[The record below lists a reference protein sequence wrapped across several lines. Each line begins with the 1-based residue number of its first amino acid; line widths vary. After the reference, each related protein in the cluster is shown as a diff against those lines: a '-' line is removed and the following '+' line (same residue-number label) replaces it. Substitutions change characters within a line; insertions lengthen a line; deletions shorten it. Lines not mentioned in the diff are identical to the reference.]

1 MSTQFR
7 KLKNDLKDI
16 EKDSI
21 NEFSG
26 AVDSGGESNS
36 KLSNYILLFAFIAT
50 LAVYTGSQ
58 FSFSNWNI
66 FAPFS
71 ETFSAIN
78 EPSEDLLN
86 RMGAWMTEMG
96 YGELSHEELKELR
109 SEGVTAT
116 YTNGIRE
123 VGYSEV
129 TLDQLVELQ
138 RADVS
143 DTYARM
149 MKELG
154 YELTIDE
161 LIQTRNNGLTA
172 AFTSQMLDLG
182 YTKEELTKEN
192 LMRLTTLGV
201 TSNLAERLIERRGER
216 PTIEELVRYRI
227 SNQN

>member
-21 NEFSG
+21 NELSG
-26 AVDSGGESNS
+26 GVDSGGESNS

-58 FSFSNWNI
+58 FNFSNWNI
-66 FAPFS
+66 IAPFS
-71 ETFSAIN
+71 ETFNAIN
-78 EPSEDLLN
+78 APSEDLLD

-96 YGELSHEELKELR
+96 YGVLSHEELIELR

-123 VGYSEV
+123 VGYTDV
-129 TLDQLVELQ
+129 TLEQLVELQ

-161 LIQTRNNGLTA
+161 LIQTRNNNLTA
-172 AFTSQMLDLG
+172 AFTSRMLDLG
-182 YTKEELTKEN
+182 YTKDELTKEN
-192 LMRLTTLGV
+192 LMRLSSLGV
-201 TSNLAERLIERRGER
+201 TSNLAERLAEERDAR